1 MTATTG
7 ILNNTQTQE
16 ALAQAQVIA
25 SAAQQGLIISN
36 TFVYFAAFDV
46 NLKGLV

>member
-16 ALAQAQVIA
+16 AMAQVMMNFTLMETLK
-25 SAAQQGLIISN
+25 QLILDNYSN
-36 TFVYFAAFDV
+36 KLILI
-46 NLKGLV
+46 NL